1 MFAAQLFSDMQLCP
15 VAPED
20 AEQHHVTTTYLLEI
34 LHMANH
40 CKLKTMPPMLYSND
54 CIIQSGL
61 YVHKFSALL
70 LALPPVTFLFLCVL
84 VHLLPCCLKT
94 AWQKLGGAVTPLP
107 RICEWAP
114 NEEMRVQ

>member
-20 AEQHHVTTTYLLEI
+20 AEQQHVTTYLLEI

-40 CKLKTMPPMLYSND
+40 CKPKTMPPMLNNNE

-61 YVHKFSALL
+61 C
-70 LALPPVTFLFLCVL
+70 P
-84 VHLLPCCLKT
+84 
-94 AWQKLGGAVTPLP
+94 
-107 RICEWAP
+107 
-114 NEEMRVQ
+114 